1 MDAEGEHSVM
11 LRAHDQSAGGGN
23 SARGRSRDQA
33 LLLRSDMYRDESS
46 RRKPNNMT
54 FGSGARRSMGRDS
67 PRYGV
72 RWLGICGISRTW
84 LGYDLLNEP
93 FTPDDVAQ
101 GYFDEMP
108 STYVGT
114 LNELYRKGHHG
125 NSRMGFRDADHP
137 RIDLLGKPAHV
148 EVPADL
154 RR

>member
-1 MDAEGEHSVM
+1 MGDRFAALWGTLAQN
-11 LRAHDQSAGGGN
+11 LRHFEN
-23 SARGRSRDQA
+23 
-33 LLLRSDMYRDESS
+33 
-46 RRKPNNMT
+46 
-54 FGSGARRSMGRDS
+54 
-67 PRYGV
+67 V
-72 RWLGICGISRTW
+72 V
-84 LGYDLLNEP
+84 GYDLLNEP

-114 LNELYRKGHHG
+114 LNERLPEGHHG